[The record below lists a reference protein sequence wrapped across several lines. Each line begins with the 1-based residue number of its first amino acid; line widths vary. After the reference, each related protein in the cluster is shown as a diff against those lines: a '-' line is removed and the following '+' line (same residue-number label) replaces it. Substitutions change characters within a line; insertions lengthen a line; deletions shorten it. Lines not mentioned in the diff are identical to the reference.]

1 MYSLLFIFLVSMFP
15 IAELRGGLPL
25 GISLGVSP
33 LQAYLVSV
41 AGNIAPILPLLL
53 LLKYGIRLLRKNQWM
68 GSVLNRWE
76 SRIERRREMVSRYG
90 LWGIVLLVAIPLPI
104 TGAWTAALISSVL
117 SIRIRYA
124 FLAICIGVCI
134 AGAIVLSATIGIISV
149 RRIIGGM

>member
-1 MYSLLFIFLVSMFP
+1 MYSLLFIFLVSMLP

-25 GISLGVSP
+25 GISLGVFP

-53 LLKYGIRLLRKNQWM
+53 LLKYGIRLLRKNRWM

>member
-1 MYSLLFIFLVSMFP
+1 MYSLLFIFLVSMLP

-53 LLKYGIRLLRKNQWM
+53 LLKYGIRLLRKNRWM